1 MKPFD
6 TIRSVAAHLPE
17 PNIDTDI
24 IYPARYLL
32 VLDRDGLGDYAFRD
46 RRFHRDG
53 RPKPEFVLN
62 RPPFD
67 QARVLVAG
75 GGFGCGSSREQAVWT
90 LTGFGIGCVIAPSFG
105 EIFRNNALKNG
116 LLPIDLPEPVCI
128 GLGEKAEA
136 GAIFTVDLERRALLV
151 DGVPVAA
158 IDLPDGQRQTLLNG
172 WDEIDLM
179 LKEEGEV
186 IAAFESG
193 HRAAQPWLFLETRL

>member
-1 MKPFD
+1 MTPFS

-46 RRFHRDG
+46 RRFEQDG
-53 RPKPEFVLN
+53 RPKPDFVLN

-67 QARVLVAG
+67 QARVLVTG

-90 LTGFGIGCVIAPSFG
+90 LIGLGIGCVIAPSFG

-116 LLPIDLPEPVCI
+116 LLPIDLPEAVCVD
-128 GLGEKAEA
+128 LGEKAEA
-136 GAIFTVDLERRALLV
+136 GAIFTVDLESRALLV
-151 DGVPVAA
+151 DGVLVAA
-158 IDLPDGQRQTLLNG
+158 IDLPEGQRQALLNG

-179 LKEEGEV
+179 LREEGGA
-186 IAAFESG
+186 IAAFEAG
-193 HRAAQPWLFLETRL
+193 HRVAQPWLFLETR